1 MRTSG
6 HIRGLLL
13 LTAAGCAISGTAR
26 ANPTCYLDNAG
37 RIVQRQRPG
46 YKEVPCPPQ
55 NAPGQPPT
63 TVSSPDSTVQRP
75 FSQPGPL
82 SQQGPERAPPA
93 TVSPIPVPGVQSYS
107 ESVPVRDRW
116 RIVDAL
122 GYTNNL
128 LDPYNRNILKA
139 DKPVYG
145 DWFFNLGLLSD
156 SVYQNRNI
164 PTAVG
169 GGTSVSPGSND
180 VFGRDGQQAFSQNV
194 ALELV
199 YYKGDTTFRPP
210 DYEFRFTPVFNY
222 NYLSAQEL
230 GVVNADPRAGLDRSD
245 HFTGIQ
251 AAFVDKHLRDVSDDY
266 DFDSLRVGIQPFSS
280 DFRGFLF
287 QDDQPGIRLYGT
299 RDDNRYQYNIAWF
312 RRTGKDTNSGLNDIY
327 EPLRRD
333 DIFVADLFRQDLP
346 VPGFTSQA
354 IVLHDRDRE
363 AGRTSY
369 NTDGF
374 LVVPSP
380 IGIQSPRNYDVTY
393 LGYNGDGHFG
403 RVNLTTALYYAIG
416 SESRSIFVAR
426 ETQVRAYFGALELS
440 VDRDWVRARLS
451 LAYGSGDRNP
461 YGTRDTGFDAVLQNP
476 QFAGADTS
484 YWIRQAV
491 PLIGGGGVMISPG
504 NSMLNDLRPSA
515 DEGQSNFT
523 NPGVMLAGVGADADL
538 LPTLRVSFNANEL
551 YFAET
556 RVLEV
561 ARDLADV
568 PRNIGADLSV
578 SLTWRPLLSQNIV
591 VRTSYARLIAGDG
604 FETLYPHTSPGYF
617 LFNLL
622 FAY

>member
-1 MRTSG
+1 M
-6 HIRGLLL
+6 
-13 LTAAGCAISGTAR
+13 
-26 ANPTCYLDNAG
+26 
-37 RIVQRQRPG
+37 
-46 YKEVPCPPQ
+46 
-55 NAPGQPPT
+55 
-63 TVSSPDSTVQRP
+63 
-75 FSQPGPL
+75 
-82 SQQGPERAPPA
+82 
-93 TVSPIPVPGVQSYS
+93 
-107 ESVPVRDRW
+107 
-116 RIVDAL
+116 
-122 GYTNNL
+122 
-128 LDPYNRNILKA
+128 
-139 DKPVYG
+139 
-145 DWFFNLGLLSD
+145 
-156 SVYQNRNI
+156 
-164 PTAVG
+164 
-169 GGTSVSPGSND
+169 
-180 VFGRDGQQAFSQNV
+180 
-194 ALELV
+194 
-199 YYKGDTTFRPP
+199 
-210 DYEFRFTPVFNY
+210 FNY

-251 AAFVDKHLRDVSDDY
+251 AAFMDKHLRDVSDNY

-327 EPLRRD
+327 EPLRHD

-346 VPGFTSQA
+346 VAGFTSQA
-354 IVLHDRDRE
+354 IVVHDRDRE
-363 AGRTSY
+363 AGETHY
-369 NTDGF
+369 DTDGF
-374 LVVPSP
+374 LVIPSP

-403 RVNLTTALYYAIG
+403 RINLTTSLYYAIG

-440 VDRDWVRARLS
+440 VDHDWVRARLS

-504 NSMLNDLRPSA
+504 NSLLNDLRPSA

-523 NPGVMLAGVGADADL
+523 NPGMMLVGVGADADL

-551 YFAET
+551 YFADT
-556 RVLEV
+556 QVLEV
-561 ARDLADV
+561 ARDLANV
-568 PRNIGADLSV
+568 PRHVGADLSV

-604 FETLYPHTSPGYF
+604 FETLYPHTNPGYF